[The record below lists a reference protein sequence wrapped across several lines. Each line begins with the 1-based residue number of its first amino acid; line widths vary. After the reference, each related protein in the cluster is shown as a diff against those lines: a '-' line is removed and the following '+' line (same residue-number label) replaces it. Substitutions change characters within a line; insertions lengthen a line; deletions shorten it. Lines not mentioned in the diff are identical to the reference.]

1 MKTKQE
7 RIIEKQAELINW
19 YKRNCEVKSLIEP
32 DKYINYRKLQSEL
45 ASIEA
50 EPEEEIYPKE
60 FVEWLHYRCFIQMDY
75 ETLIEVHEFTLHD
88 LFEYW
93 KTRKS
98 S

>member
-7 RIIEKQAELINW
+7 RIIEKQAELISI
-19 YKRNCEVKSLIEP
+19 YKLYANYDSP
-32 DKYINYRKLQSEL
+32 YIHDLESELSALQS
-45 ASIEA
+45 